1 MPVVARYA
9 RIRSSGRWKDL
20 PSQVRMSVQP
30 IGAGGKMLDLA
41 RGSIHTLR
49 MTTATLPQ
57 SRPARPMMT
66 RLVRTGL
73 LTGVVD
79 GSWAIVLTLIYG
91 RSLARLWQ
99 GIAATLFGERMFDG
113 GAATVALGVA
123 MHFGVAFAWSALFL
137 LLVARSPY
145 VRRVLDSRYGPLKI
159 GAVYGPFI
167 WIVMS
172 AIVVPLLTG
181 KPLVVTWRWWIQL
194 LGHMVFVGLPIA
206 WGARRWSAPRRPLAS

>member
-1 MPVVARYA
+1 
-9 RIRSSGRWKDL
+9 
-20 PSQVRMSVQP
+20 MSVQRKVVH
-30 IGAGGKMLDLA
+30 GKILDSTS
-41 RGSIHTLR
+41 GPIHTR
-49 MTTATLPQ
+49 SMTTATLPQ
-57 SRPARPMMT
+57 SRPARPIVT

-73 LTGVVD
+73 LTGLVD

-99 GIAATLFGERMFDG
+99 GIAATLFGERMFAG

-123 MHFGVAFAWSALFL
+123 MHFGVAFAWSAVFL

-159 GAVYGPFI
+159 GAVYGPFV

-172 AIVVPLLTG
+172 AVVIPLLTQ
-181 KPLVVTWRWWIQL
+181 KPLVVTGRWWIQL
-194 LGHMVFVGLPIA
+194 AGHMVFVGLPIA
-206 WGARRWSAPRRPLAS
+206 WGARQAAGATAERG